1 MAGSFYHLVSYAL
14 ELRPEGLLHL
24 ITAENSVESLSN
36 LGRLLRHGV
45 FNLADNT
52 VNISAL
58 EALTYLAQFC
68 ATRVTNTSLS
78 NGSSASE
85 AAAALAMVTH
95 LPLGKDL
102 LWELLSLVT
111 REVFP
116 TQLESSLSACVFS
129 LAALDLVSENV
140 FQFF

>member
-24 ITAENSVESLSN
+24 ITTDNSMESLSN

-45 FNLADNT
+45 FNLADTT
-52 VNISAL
+52 VNISAI
-58 EALTYLAQFC
+58 EAVTYLAQFC
-68 ATRVTNTSLS
+68 IANIDNTS
-78 NGSSASE
+78 GSSTNNNNNNN
-85 AAAALAMVTH
+85 AAAAMAMVTH

-102 LWELLSLVT
+102 LRQLLSLVT

-116 TQLESSLSACVFS
+116 AHLESTLSTCIFA
-129 LAALDLVSENV
+129 LAMLDPVS
-140 FQFF
+140 